1 MRRNNNNNNKKKS
14 YTFISSLDAYV
25 QYDTTSKIQPW

>member
-1 MRRNNNNNNKKKS
+1 MRRNNNNNKKKS

-25 QYDTTSKIQPW
+25 QYDTTKIQPW